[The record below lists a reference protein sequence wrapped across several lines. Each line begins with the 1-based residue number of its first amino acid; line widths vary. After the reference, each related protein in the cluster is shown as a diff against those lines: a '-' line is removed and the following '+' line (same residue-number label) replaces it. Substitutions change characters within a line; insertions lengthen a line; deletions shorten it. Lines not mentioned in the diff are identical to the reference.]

1 MTRPWS
7 RVRAFGEELRRRRV
21 FRVAVIYAAAG
32 WVAVEASDTIAP
44 LLLLPDWTSTLV
56 VVLLLLGLPLALGLA
71 WSFDI
76 TTEGIRRTG
85 SGAKYRSAR
94 NNRPG
99 QQGRRWTI
107 LPLAVVGVVAVLALA
122 GAVAI
127 AVRTSPAPS
136 QRPAA
141 GSLEPAPEVMRHS
154 VAVLPFSL
162 LGSQAPDDV
171 AFAHGLHDDLLTRL
185 AKITALRVTSRTSVM
200 GYVQAPKPLPIIGR
214 ELGVRAIVE
223 GSVQRAG
230 GRVRLNVQLIDAE
243 TDQHLWADAFE
254 RPFDAASLF
263 ELQTE
268 LTEAIAGALHAR
280 LLPEE
285 SARVAESPTRNLAAW
300 QLVQDAGALRYDN
313 QEQNE
318 ASIRLLERALAL
330 DSLYGAALSGLAF
343 RYYYRTFGH
352 GGGAAWADS
361 AAVLARHAL
370 EVDAESVTAL
380 HTLALVLFGQDRFSE
395 SRTAHQRALAI
406 ELRSST
412 ATNLC
417 WSVELYSGRLPDAAY
432 WCRVGALL
440 DPISTHSWW
449 GLGLAELA
457 LGRMSLAREYF
468 ARVAALD
475 QDDAWTL
482 YFTPFIAGPHAPAAE
497 TAIARLEAMDPRGGP
512 ALGGRAVLSWMR
524 RDTAAFLEAARRYHT
539 LHPEGYDRMLG
550 PAPHVLGAALTFAG
564 RHDEA
569 RVHLEQGLAVTTKLA
584 GGGRENPLP
593 VFHAAQALALLGR
606 REEAGR
612 WLDRAYDLGFR
623 WAVFAEYGDPVFA
636 EYGDPAFAGM
646 AEIHGRWLARI
657 KGDLVRLRAQ
667 ADARVAGLDPL
678 PPPPQS

>member
-1 MTRPWS
+1 VSPPRSPLIS
-7 RVRAFGEELRRRRV
+7 FGQELLRRRV
-21 FRVAVIYAAAG
+21 LRVAIIYAAAG

-56 VVLLLLGLPLALGLA
+56 LVLLLLGLPLALGLA

-76 TTEGIRRTG
+76 TTEGIRRTEPVAAG
-85 SGAKYRSAR
+85 GADGNQVSG
-94 NNRPG
+94 
-99 QQGRRWTI
+99 GRHTPWTTRR
-107 LPLAVVGVVAVLALA
+107 LAVIGAVAVLALA
-122 GAVAI
+122 GGVAI
-127 AVRTSPAPS
+127 AVRTSLP
-136 QRPAA
+136 
-141 GSLEPAPEVMRHS
+141 PAPEAMRHS

-185 AKITALRVTSRTSVM
+185 AKITALRVTSRTSVV
-200 GYVQAPKPLPIIGR
+200 GYADAPKPLPVIGR

-243 TDQHLWADAFE
+243 TDEHLWADAYE

-263 ELQTE
+263 ELQAE

-285 SARVAESPTRNLAAW
+285 SARVAESPTRSLAAW
-300 QLVQDAGALRYDN
+300 QLVQVARGGDN
-313 QEQNE
+313 YQENE
-318 ASIRLLERALAL
+318 ASIRLLERAVAL
-330 DSLYGAALSGLAF
+330 DSSYGEALSRLAY
-343 RYYYRTFGH
+343 RYYQRAWSH
-352 GGGAAWADS
+352 GGGHSWADS
-361 AAVLARHAL
+361 AMALAERALAV
-370 EVDAESVTAL
+370 DPESVTAL
-380 HTLALVLFGQDRFSE
+380 QVVALALFAQDRYSAA
-395 SRTAHQRALAI
+395 RTAYQRALAV

-417 WSVELYSGRLPDAAY
+417 WSVEIFSGRLADAAY

-449 GLGLAELA
+449 GLALAELT
-457 LGRMSLAREYF
+457 LGRMTLAQEYH
-468 ARVAALD
+468 ARAAAID
-475 QDDAWTL
+475 PDAAWTL
-482 YFTPFIAGPHAPAAE
+482 YFTSFMAGPRTPTAE

-524 RDTAAFLEAARRYHT
+524 RDTAAFLEAAQRYHT
-539 LHPEGYDRMLG
+539 LHPEGYERVLG

-569 RVHLEQGLAVTTKLA
+569 RAHLERGLELTTRLA
-584 GGGRENPLP
+584 GDGRENPIP

-623 WAVFAEYGDPVFA
+623 WAVIAEYADPVFA

-646 AEIHGRWLARI
+646 AEVHGRWLARI
-657 KGDLVRLRAQ
+657 EADLVRLRAQ

-678 PPPPQS
+678 PPPPGS